1 MRMACSAVHGEFFWP
16 RRHSKF
22 GKFVVPKTRFCQH
35 ALLLSTTHHASISR
49 LQAQVVLQA
58 TAALTGKGTAIAEA
72 VAYMLIVPVDKV
84 QVNIYSYKVRNSIV
98 MYTLQRLT
106 GRRS

>member
-1 MRMACSAVHGEFFWP
+1 M
-16 RRHSKF
+16 
-22 GKFVVPKTRFCQH
+22 
-35 ALLLSTTHHASISR
+35 
-49 LQAQVVLQA
+49 VLQA